1 MLLPGA
7 VPAPR
12 AVLRDLIGLQVV
24 SRVGQPGWAH
34 LVGVDGR
41 VHHHPGPAAQLR
53 PGGQVHE
60 HGPPVSPQRIDDQ
73 AARLRA
79 RTRRP
84 IRGGRAGSSRLPLEV
99 RIRDSQIRCPNES
112 KKGERGTW
120 RTPSKRSLCPPEKP
134 RQLANTNS
142 GSPSASNSCIA
153 AAVLAALSGNHTCP
167 ACARDPPP
175 RVMSI
180 SLTDTRLDH
189 TDGAEHPCGQR
200 GL

>member
-112 KKGERGTW
+112 KKG
-120 RTPSKRSLCPPEKP
+120 
-134 RQLANTNS
+134 
-142 GSPSASNSCIA
+142 
-153 AAVLAALSGNHTCP
+153 
-167 ACARDPPP
+167 
-175 RVMSI
+175 
-180 SLTDTRLDH
+180 
-189 TDGAEHPCGQR
+189 GQR
-200 GL
+200 GEGNLEDALEEIPLSAGEAAPVGQHEQRQPFRVELLHRRRRLGRAVREPHLPRLRQRPTAARDEHLVDRHKIGSYGWS